1 MGPLGILELINGH
14 SPSHQL
20 TAENTD
26 YEKHAACGDRATSL
40 KIQLRSASGSL
51 SPPGS
56 HTSFALAQNVG
67 KLIRDLAGPTQPSV
81 ATQPISASAST
92 GS

>member
-40 KIQLRSASGSL
+40 KIQLRSASGSR
-51 SPPGS
+51 SPPRIA
-56 HTSFALAQNVG
+56 HILC
-67 KLIRDLAGPTQPSV
+67 AGAKRGQAYP
-81 ATQPISASAST
+81 
-92 GS
+92 

>member
-1 MGPLGILELINGH
+1 MRRPGDF
-14 SPSHQL
+14 
-20 TAENTD
+20 AENT
-26 YEKHAACGDRATSL
+26 ATERIGKSFT
-40 KIQLRSASGSL
+40 
-51 SPPGS
+51 PPGS